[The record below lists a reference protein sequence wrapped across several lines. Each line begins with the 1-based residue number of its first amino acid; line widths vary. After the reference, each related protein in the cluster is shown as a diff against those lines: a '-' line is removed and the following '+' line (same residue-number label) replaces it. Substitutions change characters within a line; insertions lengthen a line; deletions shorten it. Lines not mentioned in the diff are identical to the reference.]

1 MLGRQQIAGIPTAI
15 SELFKN
21 AHDAYADR
29 AEVDY
34 YRNGRL
40 LVVRDDGLGMTCEDF
55 EDRWLTLGTESKVAG
70 PTALGPPPNDPKKPL
85 RAILGEKGIGRL
97 AIAAIGPQVLIL
109 SRAERDGQLKDL
121 VAAYIHWGLFE
132 LPGVNLDEI
141 EIPVRTFPV
150 GTLPNPADLR
160 EMLNTVEANL
170 ALFGNRVDSG
180 AAKRIRDNL
189 LAMRKFDPEEIESYV
204 PDLDL
209 RFARGTHFL
218 ILPADD
224 VLEADLDT
232 GNSADASSL
241 EKLLVGFTDSMTPNH
256 PSPVI
261 STAFRDHTTD
271 EGYVERAGEDRFFL
285 PSEFANADHYI
296 YGWFDQHGQ
305 FLGRVSV
312 YGDITDNYIVPW
324 PGAKGR
330 MSSCGPFAIHLAA
343 IQPELKATTL
353 PPEEHARLTEKTN
366 KFGGLYIY
374 REGIRLL
381 PYGDVD
387 YDWLEIEKRRSS
399 GATYYYFSHRNMFG
413 AILLSQENNASL
425 TEKAGREGFRENVA
439 YRQLRDILKNFLLQV
454 AGDYFRE
461 KGVYS
466 DRFRERKAELDRQYR
481 ALEKRRKH
489 AAERKR
495 ALGEALERFF
505 AAYDRDEPSLR
516 ALELAEMIESELSA
530 VRDVTDL
537 KQAASLLLEIE
548 GRARSELRSLEASY
562 RITKP
567 RGIGLNQKLIR
578 EYQHYEEAYSQLQ
591 EGVFAGVRSLIE
603 GEVTAAAEKARVELD
618 RRIRIAR
625 ALAELADIATR
636 KTRSERSDTQ
646 GVLERVRIEVRSAA
660 RERQVSVEEVIRSTL
675 ARFSSTDVQELSDES
690 LVSLRDTL

>member
-1 MLGRQQIAGIPTAI
+1 
-15 SELFKN
+15 
-21 AHDAYADR
+21 
-29 AEVDY
+29 
-34 YRNGRL
+34 
-40 LVVRDDGLGMTCEDF
+40 
-55 EDRWLTLGTESKVAG
+55 
-70 PTALGPPPNDPKKPL
+70 ALGPPPNDPKKPL

-109 SRAERDGQLKDL
+109 SRVERDGQLKDL

-204 PDLDL
+204 PDLVL

-312 YGDITDNYIVPW
+312 YGDITDNYI
-324 PGAKGR
+324 
-330 MSSCGPFAIHLAA
+330 
-343 IQPELKATTL
+343 
-353 PPEEHARLTEKTN
+353 
-366 KFGGLYIY
+366 
-374 REGIRLL
+374 
-381 PYGDVD
+381 
-387 YDWLEIEKRRSS
+387 
-399 GATYYYFSHRNMFG
+399 
-413 AILLSQENNASL
+413 
-425 TEKAGREGFRENVA
+425 
-439 YRQLRDILKNFLLQV
+439 
-454 AGDYFRE
+454 
-461 KGVYS
+461 
-466 DRFRERKAELDRQYR
+466 
-481 ALEKRRKH
+481 
-489 AAERKR
+489 
-495 ALGEALERFF
+495 
-505 AAYDRDEPSLR
+505 
-516 ALELAEMIESELSA
+516 
-530 VRDVTDL
+530 
-537 KQAASLLLEIE
+537 
-548 GRARSELRSLEASY
+548 
-562 RITKP
+562 
-567 RGIGLNQKLIR
+567 
-578 EYQHYEEAYSQLQ
+578 
-591 EGVFAGVRSLIE
+591 
-603 GEVTAAAEKARVELD
+603 
-618 RRIRIAR
+618 
-625 ALAELADIATR
+625 
-636 KTRSERSDTQ
+636 
-646 GVLERVRIEVRSAA
+646 
-660 RERQVSVEEVIRSTL
+660 
-675 ARFSSTDVQELSDES
+675 
-690 LVSLRDTL
+690 